1 MIRIQHCPRLG
12 PDGWSMEIAWDGRA
26 VDVLLTGTHAHALD
40 RAHQIERE
48 LKAQALRHVD
58 PAPIQGWRAA

>member
-1 MIRIQHCPRLG
+1 MIRIQHCPRIG
-12 PDGWSMEIAWDGRA
+12 PDGWAMEIAWDDRA
-26 VDVLLTGTHAHALD
+26 VDVLLIGTHDYALD

-58 PAPIQGWRAA
+58 PAPVQGWRAA